1 MNYKSKFKV
10 VEFIVHSEK
19 SSEWESIIN
28 LIGNYFPY
36 EISEKTENYLRVHV
50 LIYGSEDV
58 KIIQTLAK
66 QIYGKVMPFGHV
78 RTVIIEY

>member
-10 VEFIVHSEK
+10 VEFIVRSEK

-36 EISEKTENYLRVHV
+36 VITEKTENYLRVHV